1 MPNETNELAKSKEM
15 ITFYRTLA
23 AVQTNAIFHI
33 MSGNDTTEM
42 KQRAKEETEL
52 LQGLMISKGGKC
64 PDGQVWNASTGQCE

>member
-1 MPNETNELAKSKEM
+1 MSN
-15 ITFYRTLA
+15 FYRTLA
-23 AVQTNAIFHI
+23 AVQRNAIFQI
-33 MSGNDTTEM
+33 MSGRDPAEM